1 LAIIPAMDTRSPIPR
16 RVAVCSYPSVSAS
29 EELAE
34 QIAAHLRS
42 SGVKAMRG
50 TLVDPVLRAAVL
62 SGEVDMLIALGG
74 DGTMLRAGHLCGPQ
88 GVPVL
93 GINLGHL
100 GFLIE
105 VERGG
110 WGLALERVLAG
121 DYWLESRMMLR
132 VIWLR
137 GDQVQGEW
145 EVLNEC
151 AVSRGRSVR
160 LVELVTEIDGTYLT
174 TYAADAVI
182 LATPTG
188 STAYALAAGGPIL
201 PPELRNILI
210 VPVAPHFSVD
220 RAVVLH
226 EGSTVSVT
234 VRTSHE
240 ATLSMDG
247 QPPIDLK
254 DGDRVK
260 ARAADHTVQFVRLQ
274 DPGYFYRDLQARMRR
289 TQSHEAAE

>member
-1 LAIIPAMDTRSPIPR
+1 MAIIPAMTTRSPIPR
-16 RVAVCSYPSVSAS
+16 RLAVCSHPGIPDSGALAQEIAS
-29 EELAE
+29 RLKRAGAE
-34 QIAAHLRS
+34 AIA
-42 SGVKAMRG
+42 G
-50 TLVDPVLRAAVL
+50 TLVDPPVREAVL
-62 SGEVDMLIALGG
+62 GGKVDMLIALGG
-74 DGTMLRAGHLCGPQ
+74 DGTMLRAGHLCSQ
-88 GVPVL
+88 HGVPVL

-110 WGLALERVLAG
+110 WAHALERVLSG
-121 DYWLESRMMLR
+121 EYWLESRMMLR
-132 VIWLR
+132 VSWLR
-137 GDQVQGEW
+137 EDRLQGEW

-151 AVSRGRSVR
+151 AVGRGRSVR

-174 TYAADAVI
+174 TYAADALI
-182 LATPTG
+182 LATATG

-234 VRTSHE
+234 VRTAHE

-254 DGDRVK
+254 DGDRV
-260 ARAADHTVQFVRLQ
+260 RVCAAEHAVEFVRLQ
-274 DPGYFYRDLQARMRR
+274 DPGYFYRDLQSRMRR
-289 TQSHEAAE
+289 ATSRGAAA

>member
-1 LAIIPAMDTRSPIPR
+1 MDTRSPIPR
-16 RVAVCSYPSVSAS
+16 GVAVCSYPNIPGS
-29 EELAE
+29 EDLAE
-34 QIAAHLRS
+34 QIAARLKG
-42 SGVKAMRG
+42 SGIKAMRG
-50 TLVDPVLRAAVL
+50 TLVDPALRTAVL
-62 SGEVDMLIALGG
+62 KGDVDMLIALGG
-74 DGTMLRAGHLCGPQ
+74 DGTMLRAGHLCGPK

-105 VERGG
+105 VERGE
-110 WGLALERVLAG
+110 WGLALERVLSG

-132 VIWLR
+132 VTWLR
-137 GDQVQGEW
+137 DDQVQGEW
-145 EVLNEC
+145 DVLNEC

-226 EGSTVSVT
+226 EGSTVCVT
-234 VRTSHE
+234 VRTDHE

-254 DGDRVK
+254 DGDRIK

-274 DPGYFYRDLQARMRR
+274 DPGYFYRDLQSRMWR
-289 TQSHEAAE
+289 TPSRGAAE

>member
-1 LAIIPAMDTRSPIPR
+1 MNTRSPIPHS
-16 RVAVCSYPSVSAS
+16 VAVCSYPSIAGS

-34 QIAAHLRS
+34 EIAARLKRS
-42 SGVKAMRG
+42 EIKATRG
-50 TLVDPVLRAAVL
+50 TLADPALRGAVL
-62 SGEVDMLIALGG
+62 NGNVDMLIALGG
-74 DGTMLRAGHLCGPQ
+74 DGTMLRAGHLCGPK

-110 WGLALERVLAG
+110 WSAALERVLSG
-121 DYWLESRMMLR
+121 DYWLELRMMLR
-132 VIWLR
+132 VTWLR
-137 GDQVQGEW
+137 DDQVQGEW
-145 EVLNEC
+145 DVLNEC

-160 LVELVTEIDGTYLT
+160 LVELVTEIDGTYLS

-226 EGSTVSVT
+226 EGSTVCVT
-234 VRTSHE
+234 VRTGHE

-254 DGDRVK
+254 DGDQVK
-260 ARAADHTVQFVRLQ
+260 VRAADHAVQFVRLQ
-274 DPGYFYRDLQARMRR
+274 DPGYFYRDLQSRMRR
-289 TQSHEAAE
+289 TQSHGAAG

>member
-1 LAIIPAMDTRSPIPR
+1 M
-16 RVAVCSYPSVSAS
+16 AVCSYPSIPGS
-29 EELAE
+29 EDMAE
-34 QIAAHLRS
+34 QIAARLRNA
-42 SGVKAMRG
+42 GVQTLRG
-50 TLVDPVLRAAVL
+50 TLVDPALRRAVV
-62 SGEVDMLIALGG
+62 SGEVDMLVALGG

-132 VIWLR
+132 VTWFR
-137 GDQVQGEW
+137 DDRVQDEW
-145 EVLNEC
+145 DVLNEC
-151 AVSRGRSVR
+151 VVGRGRSVR
-160 LVELVTEIDGTYLT
+160 LVDLVTEIDGTYLT

-182 LATPTG
+182 LATATG

-201 PPELRNILI
+201 PPELHNILI

-226 EGSTVSVT
+226 EGPTVSVT
-234 VRTSHE
+234 VRTTHE

-254 DGDRVK
+254 DGDRVNV
-260 ARAADHTVQFVRLQ
+260 RAADHTVQFVRLQ
-274 DPGYFYRDLQARMRR
+274 DPGYFYRDLQSRMRR
-289 TQSHEAAE
+289 TQSPGAAK

>member
-1 LAIIPAMDTRSPIPR
+1 MDTRSPVPQ
-16 RVAVCSYPSVSAS
+16 RVAVCSYQRIPGSVG
-29 EELAE
+29 LAE
-34 QIAAHLRS
+34 AIAARLES
-42 SGVKAMRG
+42 SAVHAVQGA
-50 TLVDPVLRAAVL
+50 LVDPALRGAVL
-62 SGEVDMLIALGG
+62 NGEVDLLIALGG
-74 DGTMLRAGHLCGPQ
+74 DGTMLRAGQLCGPQ
-88 GVPVL
+88 HVPVL

-105 VERGG
+105 VERDQ
-110 WGLALERVLAG
+110 WSPAVERLLSG

-132 VIWLR
+132 ITWLQ
-137 GDQVQGEW
+137 GDRVQGEW
-145 EVLNEC
+145 DVLNEC
-151 AVSRGRSVR
+151 VVGRGRSVR

-174 TYAADAVI
+174 TYAADGLI

-234 VRTSHE
+234 VRTDHQ

-247 QPPIDLK
+247 QTPVDLQ
-254 DGDRVK
+254 DGDRVRV
-260 ARAADHTVQFVRLQ
+260 RAGDHTVQFVRLQ
-274 DPGYFYRDLQARMRR
+274 DPGYFYRDLQSRMRR
-289 TQSHEAAE
+289 TPSHGAA

>member
-1 LAIIPAMDTRSPIPR
+1 MSTPSPIPR
-16 RVAVCSYPSVSAS
+16 RVAVCTYPSIPGS
-29 EELAE
+29 EVLAE
-34 QIAAHLRS
+34 QIASRLKGAGIQAR
-42 SGVKAMRG
+42 MG
-50 TLVDPVLRAAVL
+50 TLVDPALREAVT
-62 SGEVDMLIALGG
+62 GGDVDMLIALGG

-88 GVPVL
+88 AVPVL
-93 GINLGHL
+93 GINLGHV

-132 VIWLR
+132 VTWLQQ
-137 GDQVQGEW
+137 DQVQGEW

-151 AVSRGRSVR
+151 AISRGRSVR
-160 LVELVTEIDGTYLT
+160 LLELVTEIDGTYLT
-174 TYAADAVI
+174 TYAADALI

-226 EGSTVSVT
+226 EGSTVMVT
-234 VRTSHE
+234 VRTGHE

-247 QPPIDLK
+247 QPPVDLQ
-254 DGDRVK
+254 DGDRIQVS
-260 ARAADHTVQFVRLQ
+260 ASNHIVQFVRLQ
-274 DPGYFYRDLQARMRR
+274 DPGYFYRDLQSRMRR
-289 TQSHEAAE
+289 TPSTGKAP

>member
-1 LAIIPAMDTRSPIPR
+1 M
-16 RVAVCSYPSVSAS
+16 AVCGYPSISGAAG
-29 EELAE
+29 LAE
-34 QIAAHLRS
+34 EIVARLQAA
-42 SGVKAMRG
+42 GVQATLG
-50 TLVDPVLRAAVL
+50 TLGDPVLRHVVT
-62 SGEVDMLIALGG
+62 SGGLDMLIALGG

-110 WGLALERVLAG
+110 WGQALERVLAG

-132 VIWLR
+132 VTWLR
-137 GDQVQGEW
+137 EDQAQGEW

-226 EGSTVSVT
+226 EGSTVTVT
-234 VRTSHE
+234 VHTAHE

-247 QPPIDLK
+247 QPPVDLR
-254 DGDRVK
+254 DGDRIRV
-260 ARAADHTVQFVRLQ
+260 RASDHVVQFVRLQ
-274 DPGYFYRDLQARMRR
+274 DPGYFYRDLQSRMRR
-289 TQSHEAAE
+289 TPSRGANI

>member
-1 LAIIPAMDTRSPIPR
+1 
-16 RVAVCSYPSVSAS
+16 
-29 EELAE
+29 
-34 QIAAHLRS
+34 
-42 SGVKAMRG
+42 
-50 TLVDPVLRAAVL
+50 
-62 SGEVDMLIALGG
+62 
-74 DGTMLRAGHLCGPQ
+74 MLRAGHLCGPQ

-110 WGLALERVLAG
+110 WGLALERVLSG
-121 DYWLESRMMLR
+121 EYWLESRMMLR
-132 VIWLR
+132 VTWLQEDR
-137 GDQVQGEW
+137 VMGEW
-145 EVLNEC
+145 DVLNEC

-174 TYAADAVI
+174 TYAADAII

-234 VRTSHE
+234 VRTAHE

-247 QPPIDLK
+247 QPPVDLK
-254 DGDRVK
+254 DGDRIMV
-260 ARAADHTVQFVRLQ
+260 RASDHTVQFVRLQ
-274 DPGYFYRDLQARMRR
+274 DPGYFYRDLQSRMRR
-289 TQSHEAAE
+289 TPSPGATR

>member
-1 LAIIPAMDTRSPIPR
+1 MDTRSPVPQ
-16 RVAVCSYPSVSAS
+16 RVAVCSYQRIPGSVG
-29 EELAE
+29 LAE
-34 QIAAHLRS
+34 AIAARLES
-42 SGVKAMRG
+42 SAVHAVQGA
-50 TLVDPVLRAAVL
+50 LVDPALRGAVL
-62 SGEVDMLIALGG
+62 NGEVDLLIALGG
-74 DGTMLRAGHLCGPQ
+74 DGTMLRAGQLCGPQ
-88 GVPVL
+88 HVPVL

-105 VERGG
+105 VERDQ
-110 WGLALERVLAG
+110 WTPAVDRLLSG

-132 VIWLR
+132 VTWLQ
-137 GDQVQGEW
+137 GDRVQGEW
-145 EVLNEC
+145 DVLNEC
-151 AVSRGRSVR
+151 VVGRGRSVR

-174 TYAADAVI
+174 TYAADGLI

-234 VRTSHE
+234 VRTDHQ

-247 QPPIDLK
+247 QTPVDLQ
-254 DGDRVK
+254 DGDRIRV
-260 ARAADHTVQFVRLQ
+260 RAGDHTVQFVRLQ
-274 DPGYFYRDLQARMRR
+274 DPGYFYRDLQSRMRR
-289 TQSHEAAE
+289 TPSHGAA

>member
-1 LAIIPAMDTRSPIPR
+1 MPDSEDLAR
-16 RVAVCSYPSVSAS
+16 
-29 EELAE
+29 E
-34 QIAAHLRS
+34 IAARLKR
-42 SGVKAMRG
+42 SGVETTTG
-50 TLVDPVLRAAVL
+50 TLVDPVLGDAVL
-62 SGEVDMLIALGG
+62 NGRVDMLIALGG
-74 DGTMLRAGHLCGPQ
+74 DGTMLRAGHLCAPKGI
-88 GVPVL
+88 PVL

-110 WGLALERVLAG
+110 WMHAVERVLAG

-132 VIWLR
+132 VTWLR
-137 GDQVQGEW
+137 EERVQGEW
-145 EVLNEC
+145 DVLNEC
-151 AVSRGRSVR
+151 AVGRGRSVR

-220 RAVVLH
+220 RAVVLQ
-226 EGSTVSVT
+226 EGSMICVT

-247 QPPIDLK
+247 QPPVDLK

-260 ARAADHTVQFVRLQ
+260 VHAADHTVQFVRLQ
-274 DPGYFYRDLQARMRR
+274 DRGYFYRDLLGRMRR
-289 TQSHEAAE
+289 TPTRGAEQ

>member
-1 LAIIPAMDTRSPIPR
+1 MNTRSAIPR
-16 RVAVCSYPSVSAS
+16 NVAVCSYPSIPGS
-29 EELAE
+29 EELAG
-34 QIAAHLRS
+34 QIAVRLKGA
-42 SGVKAMRG
+42 GIQAMVG
-50 TLVDPVLRAAVL
+50 TLVDPALRSAVL
-62 SGEVDMLIALGG
+62 NSDVDMLIALGG
-74 DGTMLRAGHLCGPQ
+74 DGTMLRAGHLCAPK

-110 WGLALERVLAG
+110 WDLALERVLSG

-132 VIWLR
+132 VTWLR
-137 GDQVQGEW
+137 EDRVQGEW
-145 EVLNEC
+145 DVLNEC

-160 LVELVTEIDGTYLT
+160 LVEFVTEIDGTHLT
-174 TYAADAVI
+174 TYAADALI

-234 VRTSHE
+234 VRTAHE

-254 DGDRVK
+254 DGDRVEV
-260 ARAADHTVQFVRLQ
+260 RAADHTVQFVRLQ
-274 DPGYFYRDLQARMRR
+274 DPGYFYRDLQSRMRR
-289 TQSHEAAE
+289 TPSRGTAE

>member
-1 LAIIPAMDTRSPIPR
+1 MSTRSPIPR
-16 RVAVCSYPSVSAS
+16 RVAVCTYPSIPGS
-29 EELAE
+29 EVLAE
-34 QIAAHLRS
+34 QIASRLKGAGIQAR
-42 SGVKAMRG
+42 MG
-50 TLVDPVLRAAVL
+50 TLIDPALREAVTG
-62 SGEVDMLIALGG
+62 GEVDLLIALGG

-88 GVPVL
+88 AVPVL
-93 GINLGHL
+93 GINLGHV

-132 VIWLR
+132 VTWLQE
-137 GDQVQGEW
+137 DQVQGEW

-151 AVSRGRSVR
+151 AISRGRSVR
-160 LVELVTEIDGTYLT
+160 LLELVTEIDGTYLT
-174 TYAADAVI
+174 TYAADALI

-226 EGSTVSVT
+226 EGSTVTVT
-234 VRTSHE
+234 VRTAHE

-247 QPPIDLK
+247 QPPVDLQ
-254 DGDRVK
+254 DGDRIQVS
-260 ARAADHTVQFVRLQ
+260 ASNHIVQFVRLQ
-274 DPGYFYRDLQARMRR
+274 DPGYFYRDLQSRMRR
-289 TQSHEAAE
+289 TPSSGKAP

>member
-1 LAIIPAMDTRSPIPR
+1 MDNRSPVPQ
-16 RVAVCSYPSVSAS
+16 RVAVCSYQRIPGSV
-29 EELAE
+29 ELAE
-34 QIAAHLRS
+34 AIAARLEGSAVHA
-42 SGVKAMRG
+42 VQG
-50 TLVDPVLRAAVL
+50 TLVDPALRGAVL
-62 SGEVDMLIALGG
+62 NGEVDLLIALGG
-74 DGTMLRAGHLCGPQ
+74 DGTMLRAGQLCGPRH
-88 GVPVL
+88 VPVL

-105 VERGG
+105 VERDQ
-110 WGLALERVLAG
+110 WSPAVDRLLSG

-132 VIWLR
+132 VTWLQGER
-137 GDQVQGEW
+137 VQGEW
-145 EVLNEC
+145 DVLNEC
-151 AVSRGRSVR
+151 VVGRGRSVR

-174 TYAADAVI
+174 TYAADALI

-234 VRTSHE
+234 VRTDHQ

-247 QPPIDLK
+247 QTPVDLQ
-254 DGDRVK
+254 DGDCVRV
-260 ARAADHTVQFVRLQ
+260 RAGDHTVQFVRLQ
-274 DPGYFYRDLQARMRR
+274 DPGYFYRDLQSRMRR
-289 TQSHEAAE
+289 TSTHGAD

>member
-1 LAIIPAMDTRSPIPR
+1 MNTRSPIPR
-16 RVAVCSYPSVSAS
+16 SVAVCSYPSIAGS

-34 QIAAHLRS
+34 QIAARLKRSGIKATRGMLADPALRE
-42 SGVKAMRG
+42 
-50 TLVDPVLRAAVL
+50 AVL
-62 SGEVDMLIALGG
+62 NGDVDMLIALGG
-74 DGTMLRAGHLCGPQ
+74 DGTMLRAGHLCGTQ

-110 WGLALERVLAG
+110 WAHALERVLSG

-132 VIWLR
+132 VTWLR
-137 GDQVQGEW
+137 DDQVQGEW
-145 EVLNEC
+145 DVLNEC

-160 LVELVTEIDGTYLT
+160 LVELVAEIDGTYLT

-226 EGSTVSVT
+226 EGSTVCVT
-234 VRTSHE
+234 VRTGHE

-254 DGDRVK
+254 DGDQVK
-260 ARAADHTVQFVRLQ
+260 VRAADHAVQFVRLQ
-274 DPGYFYRDLQARMRR
+274 DPGYFYRDLQSRMRR
-289 TQSHEAAE
+289 TQSHGAAG

>member
-1 LAIIPAMDTRSPIPR
+1 MDTRSPIPR
-16 RVAVCSYPSVSAS
+16 SVAVCSYPSVAGS

-34 QIAAHLRS
+34 EIVARLKRS
-42 SGVKAMRG
+42 GIKATRG
-50 TLVDPVLRAAVL
+50 TLVDSALRGAVL
-62 SGEVDMLIALGG
+62 KGDIDMLIALGG
-74 DGTMLRAGHLCGPQ
+74 DGTMLRAGHLCGPK

-110 WGLALERVLAG
+110 WSPALERVLSG

-132 VIWLR
+132 VTWLR
-137 GDQVQGEW
+137 DDRVQGEW
-145 EVLNEC
+145 DVLNEC

-160 LVELVTEIDGTYLT
+160 LVELVTQIDGTYLT

-226 EGSTVSVT
+226 EGSTVCVT

-254 DGDRVK
+254 DGDQVR
-260 ARAADHTVQFVRLQ
+260 ARAADDTVQFVRLQ
-274 DPGYFYRDLQARMRR
+274 DPGYFYRDLQSRMRR
-289 TQSHEAAE
+289 AESHGAAE

>member
-1 LAIIPAMDTRSPIPR
+1 MNTRSPIPR
-16 RVAVCSYPSVSAS
+16 RVAVCSYPSIAGS
-29 EELAE
+29 EQLAE
-34 QIAAHLRS
+34 QIAARLIRS
-42 SGVKAMRG
+42 GAEALRG
-50 TLVDPVLRAAVL
+50 TLVDPTLRGAVIN
-62 SGEVDMLIALGG
+62 GDVDLLIALGG

-105 VERGG
+105 IERGG
-110 WGLALERVLAG
+110 WGPAVERVLSG

-132 VIWLR
+132 VTWMK
-137 GDQVQGEW
+137 GDRVQGEW
-145 EVLNEC
+145 DVLNEC

-160 LVELVTEIDGTYLT
+160 LVELATEIDGTYLT
-174 TYAADAVI
+174 TYAADALI
-182 LATPTG
+182 LATATG

-226 EGSTVSVT
+226 EGSTVCVT
-234 VRTSHE
+234 VHTDHQ

-247 QPPIDLK
+247 QPPVDVQ

-260 ARAADHTVQFVRLQ
+260 VHAADHTVQFVRLQ
-274 DPGYFYRDLQARMRR
+274 DPGYFYRDLQSRMRR
-289 TQSHEAAE
+289 TQSHGAAE